1 MKQKPKSRKELED
14 DFAVMFKQSENI
26 EDLKILI
33 VQYFKKQEN
42 FDLLLLGAKQKQK
55 EKRRKELEDKAF
67 GRILNEHNLDIIHYL
82 NDEDTKQ
89 YLELE
94 YELGYSEYNPNE
106 A

>member
-1 MKQKPKSRKELED
+1 M
-14 DFAVMFKQSENI
+14 
-26 EDLKILI
+26 
-33 VQYFKKQEN
+33 
-42 FDLLLLGAKQKQK
+42 KQKQK